1 MKPTVYIETTIPS
14 FYHSVRS
21 TPEMIAVRQWTRDW
35 WDGESCRYQLVTSQ
49 AVLKELEQGD
59 HRKKVE
65 KLAMIRRLPLLTINS
80 PIAEIVEVYIQRK
93 IMPEHS
99 TGDALHLALASFYN
113 CDYLLT
119 WNCKHIANAN
129 KFNHIRRV
137 NQLLHLKTP
146 ELVTPLELTKE
157 IL

>member
-14 FYHSVRS
+14 FYHSIRA
-21 TPEMIAVRQWTRDW
+21 TPEMTTVRQWTRDW
-35 WDGESCRYQLVTSQ
+35 WDGESFRYSLVTSY
-49 AVLKELEQGD
+49 AVLQELEQGE
-59 HRKKVE
+59 HSHKPE
-65 KLAMIRRLPLLTINS
+65 KLAMLSKLPLLTIS
-80 PIAEIVEVYIQRK
+80 APVAEIVEVYIQRK
-93 IMPEHS
+93 IMPANT

-157 IL
+157 IP

>member
-14 FYHSVRS
+14 FYHSMRS
-21 TPEMIAVRQWTRDW
+21 TPEMIAVGQWTRDW
-35 WDGESCRYQLVTSQ
+35 WDGESFRYQLVTSR
-49 AVLKELEQGD
+49 AVLKELEQGE
-59 HRKKVE
+59 HRNKSE
-65 KLAMIRRLPLLTINS
+65 KLAMLRNIPLLAINT
-80 PIAEIVEVYIQRK
+80 PVAEIVEIYIQRK
-93 IMPEHS
+93 IMPANA

-129 KFNHIRRV
+129 KINHIRRV

-146 ELVTPLELTKE
+146 ELVTPLELTSE
-157 IL
+157 VL